1 MNIGILKLAAPAA
14 IILSLFVA
22 GLHAQDPGPATPQ
35 GRQRIVAPDTA
46 PKPAAP
52 APTPILVDTAGTSVQ
67 DPAVKPAATPP
78 VVAPSPTTPGTV
90 GAPPATA
97 PQDGNRP
104 KLPGDV
110 PEDVQA
116 NRQGQPSEDEAAVVP
131 YYNNF
136 LTTYYLGP
144 EDVISVNVFGQD
156 RYSRTGITIPPNGRI
171 SYPLI
176 SEGVFVAGRT
186 TEQVA
191 AEITKKLDEYI
202 IDPKVTVF
210 LDKAVSARYSVLGD
224 VAQPGMRIMTRRLS
238 VYEAVAEA
246 GGILRT
252 GDKSKVVI
260 LRRKPDGNFGP
271 IMVNLKMIEKGQA
284 TEIAFLV
291 PGDQVVV
298 PGNKIKFWEKLLGYA
313 SVLSF
318 ARTFATG
325 GL

>member
-1 MNIGILKLAAPAA
+1 MKTRVIRLAALAV
-14 IILSLFVA
+14 IILSLFVV
-22 GLHAQDPGPATPQ
+22 GLNAQDPGPTTPQ
-35 GRQRIVAPDTA
+35 GRKRVVAPDTPPNA
-46 PKPAAP
+46 TV
-52 APTPILVDTAGTSVQ
+52 PTPKLVDTAG
-67 DPAVKPAATPP
+67 PAVQEPAAKPEATPPAATPQD
-78 VVAPSPTTPGTV
+78 AGT
-90 GAPPATA
+90 
-97 PQDGNRP
+97 RP

-144 EDVISVNVFGQD
+144 EDVITVNVFGQD
-156 RYSRTGITIPPNGRI
+156 RYSRAGITIPPNGRI

-246 GGILRT
+246 GGVLRT

-271 IMVNLKMIEKGQA
+271 IMVNLKLIERGQA
-284 TEIAFLV
+284 SEMAFLV

>member
-1 MNIGILKLAAPAA
+1 MRSTLVKFGVSAVFVFCLA
-14 IILSLFVA
+14 LSAL
-22 GLHAQDPGPATPQ
+22 AQDPAAGTPQ
-35 GRQRIVAPDTA
+35 GRQRVINPGTPATTTPSTNGGNTGTATGTA
-46 PKPAAP
+46 PATT
-52 APTPILVDTAGTSVQ
+52 PTPPPTNPQQ
-67 DPAVKPAATPP
+67 DPNNK
-78 VVAPSPTTPGTV
+78 
-90 GAPPATA
+90 
-97 PQDGNRP
+97 Q
-104 KLPGDV
+104 LPGDV
-110 PEDVQA
+110 PDDVRA

-144 EDVISVNVFGQD
+144 EDVISVIVFGQD
-156 RYSRTGITIPPNGRI
+156 RYSRSNIVIPPNGRI

-176 SEGVFVAGRT
+176 AEGVFVAGRT

-224 VAQPGMRIMTRRLS
+224 VAAPGMRIMTRRLS
-238 VYEAVAEA
+238 IMEAVAEA
-246 GGILRT
+246 GGVLRT

-260 LRRKPDGNFGP
+260 LRRKADGNFQP
-271 IMVNLKMIEKGQA
+271 ILVNLKQIERGQA
-284 TEIAFLV
+284 SQIAFLV

-298 PGNKIKFWEKLLGYA
+298 PGNKIKFWEKLLSYT
-313 SVLSF
+313 SVIGF

>member
-1 MNIGILKLAAPAA
+1 MLL
-14 IILSLFVA
+14 ILSI
-22 GLHAQDPGPATPQ
+22 GLTALAQDPGAQTPQ
-35 GRQRIVAPDTA
+35 GRQRVINPNTPPASGPATTGTTTTGTA
-46 PKPAAP
+46 PAAQ
-52 APTPILVDTAGTSVQ
+52 PTPPGTGAPQQ
-67 DPAVKPAATPP
+67 DPA
-78 VVAPSPTTPGTV
+78 SR
-90 GAPPATA
+90 
-97 PQDGNRP
+97 Q
-104 KLPGDV
+104 LPGDV
-110 PEDVQA
+110 PDDVRA

-144 EDVISVNVFGQD
+144 EDVISVVVFGQD
-156 RYSRTGITIPPNGRI
+156 RYSRANIIIPPNGRI

-176 SEGVFVAGRT
+176 AEGVFVAGRT
-186 TEQVA
+186 TEQVS
-191 AEITKKLDEYI
+191 AEITKKLNEYI

-224 VAQPGMRIMTRRLS
+224 VAAPGMRIMTRRLS
-238 VYEAVAEA
+238 IMEAVAEA
-246 GGILRT
+246 GGVLRT

-260 LRRKPDGNFGP
+260 LRRKADGNFQP
-271 IMVNLKMIEKGQA
+271 ILVNLKQIERGQA

-298 PGNKIKFWEKLLGYA
+298 PGNKIKFWEKLLSYT
-313 SVLSF
+313 SVIGF

>member
-1 MNIGILKLAAPAA
+1 MR
-14 IILSLFVA
+14 STFVKFA
-22 GLHAQDPGPATPQ
+22 VSAMFALCVTASALAQDPAPVTPKGRDRVVNPGTPAT
-35 GRQRIVAPDTA
+35 TT
-46 PKPAAP
+46 PATIGGNNGDPTGATP
-52 APTPILVDTAGTSVQ
+52 VTSPTP
-67 DPAVKPAATPP
+67 PP
-78 VVAPSPTTPGTV
+78 VSSPADPN
-90 GAPPATA
+90 
-97 PQDGNRP
+97 NRQ
-104 KLPGDV
+104 LPGDV
-110 PEDVQA
+110 PDDVRA

-144 EDVISVNVFGQD
+144 EDVISVIVFGQE
-156 RYSRTGITIPPNGRI
+156 RYSRSSIVIPPNGRI

-176 SEGVFVAGRT
+176 AEGVFVAGRT

-224 VAQPGMRIMTRRLS
+224 VAAPGMRIMTRRLS
-238 VYEAVAEA
+238 IMEAVAEA
-246 GGILRT
+246 GGVLRT

-260 LRRKPDGNFGP
+260 LRRKADGNFQP
-271 IMVNLKMIEKGQA
+271 ILVNLKQIERGQA
-284 TEIAFLV
+284 SQIAFLV

-298 PGNKIKFWEKLLGYA
+298 PGNKIKFWEKLLSYT
-313 SVLSF
+313 SVIGF

>member
-1 MNIGILKLAAPAA
+1 MKNKLIRVSAAALM
-14 IILSLFVA
+14 LS
-22 GLHAQDPGPATPQ
+22 GLCLSGLQAQE
-35 GRQRIVAPDTA
+35 
-46 PKPAAP
+46 PAAP
-52 APTPILVDTAGTSVQ
+52 AGPDGAGRQRVVT
-67 DPAVKPAATPP
+67 PAATPDP
-78 VVAPSPTTPGTV
+78 AQQ
-90 GAPPATA
+90 PPATA
-97 PQDGNRP
+97 VPAADPQKDGAPP

-110 PEDVQA
+110 PDDIRS
-116 NRQGQPSEDEAAVVP
+116 NRQGQPSEEEAAVVP

-144 EDVISVNVFGQD
+144 EDVISVTVFGQD
-156 RYSRTGITIPPNGRI
+156 RYSRSGITIPPNGRI

-176 SEGVFVAGRT
+176 AEGIFVAGRT

-191 AEITKKLDEYI
+191 AEITRKLDEYI

-224 VAQPGMRIMTRRLS
+224 VSQPGMRIMTRRLS

-246 GGILRT
+246 GGVLRT

-260 LRRKPDGNFGP
+260 LRRKADGSFDP
-271 IMVNLKMIEKGQA
+271 ILVNLKLIERGQA
-284 TEIAFLV
+284 TEMAFLV

-298 PGNKIKFWEKLLGYA
+298 PGNKIKVWEKLLSYV
-313 SVLSF
+313 SVIGF